1 MKCYVFRDTLHLPT
15 AQVLS
20 FHKVLTRTPPLAS
33 SSRLSPPPRHLKD
46 ATPAPE
52 MYTHVRPAPPPKKN
66 LLPYPLKGWCT
77 EQADRSSPLIPF
89 YPSGFSNKCAPQAFN
104 LWPLH
109 LPAPQS
115 CKKKKKLQ
123 KSPSS
128 PDTCF
133 PAMCFS
139 PSFPLSLPLS
149 RCRPMSFGACESQ
162 SVMTMRRVECC
173 VKALYSF
180 SALCEHCSWA
190 LSAPL
195 SPRRPYS
202 ARGGEDGTL

>member
-1 MKCYVFRDTLHLPT
+1 MLCFQRYTSLANCSSSQLSQSPDTYPAPRLKLPS
-15 AQVLS
+15 L
-20 FHKVLTRTPPLAS
+20 TPPATPEGCDAR
-33 SSRLSPPPRHLKD
+33 SRDVHARPPR
-46 ATPAPE
+46 APAQ
-52 MYTHVRPAPPPKKN
+52 KN

-133 PAMCFS
+133 HAMCFS

-180 SALCEHCSWA
+180 SALCEHCS
-190 LSAPL
+190 
-195 SPRRPYS
+195 
-202 ARGGEDGTL
+202 

>member
-1 MKCYVFRDTLHLPT
+1 MFSEIHFTCQLLKFSAFTNSWHVP
-15 AQVLS
+15 
-20 FHKVLTRTPPLAS
+20 PPLAS

-77 EQADRSSPLIPF
+77 EQGDRSSPLIPF

-115 CKKKKKLQ
+115 CKKKKKKKAPEISEQSWHML
-123 KSPSS
+123 SCHVFLSLLP
-128 PDTCF
+128 
-133 PAMCFS
+133 
-139 PSFPLSLPLS
+139 PLSLSPSLS
-149 RCRPMSFGACESQ
+149 VSTHEL
-162 SVMTMRRVECC
+162 RRLWVTECYDYETGRE
-173 VKALYSF
+173 L
-180 SALCEHCSWA
+180 
-190 LSAPL
+190 
-195 SPRRPYS
+195 R
-202 ARGGEDGTL
+202 

>member
-1 MKCYVFRDTLHLPT
+1 MPT

-20 FHKVLTRTPPLAS
+20 FHKVLTRTPAP
-33 SSRLSPPPRHLKD
+33 RLNLPSLTPPRHLKD

-77 EQADRSSPLIPF
+77 EQGDRSSPLIPF

-115 CKKKKKLQ
+115 CKKKKSSRNLRAVLTHAFLPCVSLPP
-123 KSPSS
+123 SP
-128 PDTCF
+128 
-133 PAMCFS
+133 
-139 PSFPLSLPLS
+139 PLSLSLS
-149 RCRPMSFGACESQ
+149 VSTHEL
-162 SVMTMRRVECC
+162 RR
-173 VKALYSF
+173 L
-180 SALCEHCSWA
+180 
-190 LSAPL
+190 
-195 SPRRPYS
+195 
-202 ARGGEDGTL
+202 

>member
-1 MKCYVFRDTLHLPT
+1 MLCFQRYTSLVNC
-15 AQVLS
+15 
-20 FHKVLTRTPPLAS
+20 S
-33 SSRLSPPPRHLKD
+33 SSQLSQTPDTYPAPRLKLPSLTPPRHLKD

-139 PSFPLSLPLS
+139 PSFPPPLSLSLGVDPW
-149 RCRPMSFGACESQ
+149 A
-162 SVMTMRRVECC
+162 
-173 VKALYSF
+173 
-180 SALCEHCSWA
+180 SALVSHRVLW
-190 LSAPL
+190 LW
-195 SPRRPYS
+195 
-202 ARGGEDGTL
+202 DG

>member
-1 MKCYVFRDTLHLPT
+1 MPT

-77 EQADRSSPLIPF
+77 EQGDRSSPLIPF

-115 CKKKKKLQ
+115 CKKKKK
-123 KSPSS
+123 SS
-128 PDTCF
+128 RNLRAVLTHAFLPCV
-133 PAMCFS
+133 
-139 PSFPLSLPLS
+139 SLPPSPPSLSLS

-162 SVMTMRRVECC
+162 SVMTMRRVESC

-180 SALCEHCSWA
+180 SALCEHCS
-190 LSAPL
+190 
-195 SPRRPYS
+195 
-202 ARGGEDGTL
+202 

>member
-1 MKCYVFRDTLHLPT
+1 MFSEIHFTCQLLKFSAFTNSWHVP
-15 AQVLS
+15 
-20 FHKVLTRTPPLAS
+20 PPLAS

-77 EQADRSSPLIPF
+77 EQGDRSSPLIPF

-115 CKKKKKLQ
+115 CKKKKSSRNLRAVLTHAFLPCVSLPP
-123 KSPSS
+123 SPS
-128 PDTCF
+128 
-133 PAMCFS
+133 
-139 PSFPLSLPLS
+139 LSLSLGVDPW
-149 RCRPMSFGACESQ
+149 A
-162 SVMTMRRVECC
+162 
-173 VKALYSF
+173 
-180 SALCEHCSWA
+180 SALVSHRVLW
-190 LSAPL
+190 LW
-195 SPRRPYS
+195 
-202 ARGGEDGTL
+202 DG